1 MEYQI
6 LAAYSKYIEPY
17 YGPISEESKKTIA
30 NLVEIAKSFD
40 FLPLKI
46 DGKQGEVIVTLADTD
61 PRFKDGGF
69 NKSQGTIAITKD
81 SGAISYNECSLN
93 NGVPHDA
100 FCTIAVKGDLISG
113 VIHKPTKDFSEH
125 VITEFN
131 EDGIITTKADGK
143 KEVVPYISDKPVTK
157 VKEVYNTQTFKLDA
171 INARKMQEMNMQ
183 I

>member
-1 MEYQI
+1 MIVEVTMEDQI

-81 SGAISYNECSLN
+81 RIEVLAQLDKDSIIESLPSSEYASMQFGDILGKAKEKIISKKSIIDDCDTY
-93 NGVPHDA
+93 D
-100 FCTIAVKGDLISG
+100 
-113 VIHKPTKDFSEH
+113 KDDE
-125 VITEFN
+125 
-131 EDGIITTKADGK
+131 
-143 KEVVPYISDKPVTK
+143 
-157 VKEVYNTQTFKLDA
+157 
-171 INARKMQEMNMQ
+171 
-183 I
+183 